1 MKTRGIIDFYLPAKI
16 AIHLKIILGG
26 VLFSAIWSFFTGN
39 KDIFT
44 TQFLYSTIII
54 IFLMELGVWLGFC
67 FLDIKH
73 IKTVK
78 GYSKKIILR
87 LLAFFLIILSISAL
101 IFFLLTLFS
110 YLRNG
115 YDLSN
120 ILGNMLAES
129 RGWLLGAT
137 IGILIGTLVFFF
149 AQWQDALKN
158 EQKLRE
164 EKLRFQYETIRNQVN
179 PHFLFNS
186 LNTLSSLINGN
197 QPAENFINQ
206 LSSIYRYVLENHNV
220 EMVSLES
227 EIEFVKDYFSLQNI
241 RYEEKVKLDIQ
252 PIEMKKYRILP
263 VSLQIL
269 IENALKHNSATR
281 DNPLRIA
288 ISREDDFIVVKN
300 NLQKKLN
307 IEDSPGTG
315 LRNLGERL
323 RLITHKEM
331 NVIETKDEFIVKIPL
346 IPY

>member
-1 MKTRGIIDFYLPAKI
+1 MKTRGIIDFYLPEKI

-26 VLFSAIWSFFTGN
+26 VLFSTIWSFFTGN

-54 IFLMELGVWLGFC
+54 IFLMELGVLLGFR
-67 FLDIKH
+67 FFNIKQ
-73 IKTVK
+73 IKTGK

-87 LLAFFLIILSISAL
+87 LMAFYLIIFSISAL

-120 ILGNMLAES
+120 ILGNLIGES

-137 IGILIGTLVFFF
+137 VGILIGTLVFFY
-149 AQWQDALKN
+149 AQWQEALKN

-206 LSSIYRYVLENHNV
+206 LSSIYRYVLENHNA

-227 EIEFVKDYFSLQNI
+227 EIEFMKDYFSLQKI
-241 RYEEKVKLDIQ
+241 RYEEKVELDIL

-281 DNPLRIA
+281 DNPLRIT
-288 ISREDDFIVVKN
+288 ISPEDDYITVKN

-315 LRNLGERL
+315 LKNLSERL

-331 NVIETKDEFIVKIPL
+331 KIIETKDEFLVKIPL
-346 IPY
+346 IPV